1 MNNLSFHITD
11 ITANSIRANASE
23 IGLSVEEQDTRIVI
37 RITDNGLGMD
47 AETAR
52 RVTNPFYTTRT
63 TRKVGLGLPFLIQ
76 NAEQTG
82 GSVTLTSEPGKGT
95 KVRAVFHS
103 DHIDCP
109 PWGDLPGTV
118 AVIVLAGIVAVSVAG
133 FNADATV
140 GGGQQL
146 IYEKVF
152 SKDDFQKEAQTI
164 RDYLNNNGA
173 RVSSLQPRE
182 NISDRDNYDAIVV
195 NFTSDK
201 PIESATINGVQ
212 CRLLEVDNAR
222 SAKLL
227 KRASIALAAAVVI
240 IYLYVLLRYLKIKG
254 VYASLTVLIM
264 MLWDFLVAAA
274 LVALFG
280 FVGLQV
286 NTYIMSVAAFVI
298 LYSAFNNVMLLSTLR
313 SNEKNL
319 KLEGEELVSL
329 SVKQTLKRLLISCA
343 VIVVLSLAAV
353 FVCGGNVAQTC
364 LALIIAVAVNTLSAI
379 FAAPRLWMSLNK

>member
-1 MNNLSFHITD
+1 MTKLLSKKSFI
-11 ITANSIRANASE
+11 A
-23 IGLSVEEQDTRIVI
+23 
-37 RITDNGLGMD
+37 
-47 AETAR
+47 
-52 RVTNPFYTTRT
+52 
-63 TRKVGLGLPFLIQ
+63 FLI
-76 NAEQTG
+76 
-82 GSVTLTSEPGKGT
+82 V
-95 KVRAVFHS
+95 
-103 DHIDCP
+103 C
-109 PWGDLPGTV
+109 

-164 RDYLNNNGA
+164 RDYLENNGA

-227 KRASIALAAAVVI
+227 KCASIALAAAVVI
-240 IYLYVLLRYLKIKG
+240 IYLYVLLRYLKVKG

-319 KLEGEELVSL
+319 KLEGEELVSI

-364 LALIIAVAVNTLSAI
+364 LALIIAVAVNALSAI

>member
-1 MNNLSFHITD
+1 MTKLLSKKSFI
-11 ITANSIRANASE
+11 A
-23 IGLSVEEQDTRIVI
+23 
-37 RITDNGLGMD
+37 
-47 AETAR
+47 
-52 RVTNPFYTTRT
+52 
-63 TRKVGLGLPFLIQ
+63 FLI
-76 NAEQTG
+76 
-82 GSVTLTSEPGKGT
+82 V
-95 KVRAVFHS
+95 
-103 DHIDCP
+103 C
-109 PWGDLPGTV
+109 

-164 RDYLNNNGA
+164 RGYLENNGA

-240 IYLYVLLRYLKIKG
+240 IYLYVLLRYLKVKG

-319 KLEGEELVSL
+319 KLEGEELVSI

-364 LALIIAVAVNTLSAI
+364 LALIIAVAVNALSAI

>member
-1 MNNLSFHITD
+1 MTKLLSKKSFI
-11 ITANSIRANASE
+11 A
-23 IGLSVEEQDTRIVI
+23 
-37 RITDNGLGMD
+37 
-47 AETAR
+47 
-52 RVTNPFYTTRT
+52 
-63 TRKVGLGLPFLIQ
+63 FLI
-76 NAEQTG
+76 A
-82 GSVTLTSEPGKGT
+82 
-95 KVRAVFHS
+95 
-103 DHIDCP
+103 C
-109 PWGDLPGTV
+109 

-164 RDYLNNNGA
+164 RDYLENNGA

-240 IYLYVLLRYLKIKG
+240 IYLYVLLRYLKVKG

-319 KLEGEELVSL
+319 KLEGEELVSI

-364 LALIIAVAVNTLSAI
+364 LALIIAVAVNALSAI

>member
-1 MNNLSFHITD
+1 MTKLLSKKSFI
-11 ITANSIRANASE
+11 A
-23 IGLSVEEQDTRIVI
+23 
-37 RITDNGLGMD
+37 
-47 AETAR
+47 
-52 RVTNPFYTTRT
+52 
-63 TRKVGLGLPFLIQ
+63 FLI
-76 NAEQTG
+76 
-82 GSVTLTSEPGKGT
+82 V
-95 KVRAVFHS
+95 
-103 DHIDCP
+103 C
-109 PWGDLPGTV
+109 

-152 SKDDFQKEAQTI
+152 SKDDFQKEAQKI
-164 RDYLNNNGA
+164 RDYLKNNGA

>member
-1 MNNLSFHITD
+1 MTKLLSKKSFI
-11 ITANSIRANASE
+11 A
-23 IGLSVEEQDTRIVI
+23 
-37 RITDNGLGMD
+37 
-47 AETAR
+47 
-52 RVTNPFYTTRT
+52 
-63 TRKVGLGLPFLIQ
+63 FLI
-76 NAEQTG
+76 
-82 GSVTLTSEPGKGT
+82 V
-95 KVRAVFHS
+95 
-103 DHIDCP
+103 C
-109 PWGDLPGTV
+109 

-164 RDYLNNNGA
+164 RDYLKNNGA

-319 KLEGEELVSL
+319 KLEGEELVSI

>member
-1 MNNLSFHITD
+1 MTKLLSKKSFI
-11 ITANSIRANASE
+11 A
-23 IGLSVEEQDTRIVI
+23 
-37 RITDNGLGMD
+37 
-47 AETAR
+47 
-52 RVTNPFYTTRT
+52 
-63 TRKVGLGLPFLIQ
+63 FLI
-76 NAEQTG
+76 
-82 GSVTLTSEPGKGT
+82 V
-95 KVRAVFHS
+95 
-103 DHIDCP
+103 C
-109 PWGDLPGTV
+109 

-164 RDYLNNNGA
+164 RDYLENNGA

-240 IYLYVLLRYLKIKG
+240 IYLYVLLRYLKVKG

-319 KLEGEELVSL
+319 KLEGEELVSI

-364 LALIIAVAVNTLSAI
+364 LALIIAVAVNALSAI

>member
-1 MNNLSFHITD
+1 MTKLLSKKSFI
-11 ITANSIRANASE
+11 A
-23 IGLSVEEQDTRIVI
+23 
-37 RITDNGLGMD
+37 
-47 AETAR
+47 
-52 RVTNPFYTTRT
+52 
-63 TRKVGLGLPFLIQ
+63 FLI
-76 NAEQTG
+76 
-82 GSVTLTSEPGKGT
+82 V
-95 KVRAVFHS
+95 
-103 DHIDCP
+103 C
-109 PWGDLPGTV
+109 

-222 SAKLL
+222 SSKLL
-227 KRASIALAAAVVI
+227 KRASIALAVSVVI
-240 IYLYVLLRYLKIKG
+240 IYLYVLLRYLKVKG

-364 LALIIAVAVNTLSAI
+364 LALIIAVAVNALSAI

>member
-1 MNNLSFHITD
+1 MTKLLSKKSFI
-11 ITANSIRANASE
+11 A
-23 IGLSVEEQDTRIVI
+23 
-37 RITDNGLGMD
+37 
-47 AETAR
+47 
-52 RVTNPFYTTRT
+52 
-63 TRKVGLGLPFLIQ
+63 FLI
-76 NAEQTG
+76 
-82 GSVTLTSEPGKGT
+82 V
-95 KVRAVFHS
+95 
-103 DHIDCP
+103 C
-109 PWGDLPGTV
+109 

-164 RDYLNNNGA
+164 RDYLKNNGA

-364 LALIIAVAVNTLSAI
+364 LALIIAVAVNALSAI

>member
-1 MNNLSFHITD
+1 MTKLLSKKSFI
-11 ITANSIRANASE
+11 A
-23 IGLSVEEQDTRIVI
+23 
-37 RITDNGLGMD
+37 
-47 AETAR
+47 
-52 RVTNPFYTTRT
+52 
-63 TRKVGLGLPFLIQ
+63 FLI
-76 NAEQTG
+76 
-82 GSVTLTSEPGKGT
+82 V
-95 KVRAVFHS
+95 
-103 DHIDCP
+103 C
-109 PWGDLPGTV
+109 

-164 RDYLNNNGA
+164 RDYLENNGA

-227 KRASIALAAAVVI
+227 KRASIALAAAGGI
-240 IYLYVLLRYLKIKG
+240 IFFFVLLRYLKVKG

-319 KLEGEELVSL
+319 KLEGEELVSI

-364 LALIIAVAVNTLSAI
+364 LALIIAVAVNALSAI

>member
-1 MNNLSFHITD
+1 MTKLLSKKSFI
-11 ITANSIRANASE
+11 A
-23 IGLSVEEQDTRIVI
+23 
-37 RITDNGLGMD
+37 
-47 AETAR
+47 
-52 RVTNPFYTTRT
+52 
-63 TRKVGLGLPFLIQ
+63 FLI
-76 NAEQTG
+76 
-82 GSVTLTSEPGKGT
+82 V
-95 KVRAVFHS
+95 
-103 DHIDCP
+103 C
-109 PWGDLPGTV
+109 

-164 RDYLNNNGA
+164 RDYLENNGA

-240 IYLYVLLRYLKIKG
+240 IYLYVLLRYLKVKG
-254 VYASLTVLIM
+254 VYASLTVLII

-319 KLEGEELVSL
+319 KLEGEELVSI

-364 LALIIAVAVNTLSAI
+364 LALIIAVAVNALSAI

>member
-1 MNNLSFHITD
+1 MTKLLSKKSFI
-11 ITANSIRANASE
+11 A
-23 IGLSVEEQDTRIVI
+23 
-37 RITDNGLGMD
+37 
-47 AETAR
+47 
-52 RVTNPFYTTRT
+52 
-63 TRKVGLGLPFLIQ
+63 FLI
-76 NAEQTG
+76 
-82 GSVTLTSEPGKGT
+82 V
-95 KVRAVFHS
+95 
-103 DHIDCP
+103 C
-109 PWGDLPGTV
+109 

-164 RDYLNNNGA
+164 RDYLENNGA

-240 IYLYVLLRYLKIKG
+240 IYLYVLLRYLKVKG

-364 LALIIAVAVNTLSAI
+364 LALIIAVVVNTLSAI

>member
-1 MNNLSFHITD
+1 MTKLLSKKSFI
-11 ITANSIRANASE
+11 A
-23 IGLSVEEQDTRIVI
+23 
-37 RITDNGLGMD
+37 
-47 AETAR
+47 
-52 RVTNPFYTTRT
+52 
-63 TRKVGLGLPFLIQ
+63 FLI
-76 NAEQTG
+76 
-82 GSVTLTSEPGKGT
+82 V
-95 KVRAVFHS
+95 
-103 DHIDCP
+103 C
-109 PWGDLPGTV
+109 

-182 NISDRDNYDAIVV
+182 NISDRDNYDAIVA

-222 SAKLL
+222 SSKLL
-227 KRASIALAAAVVI
+227 KRASIALAVSVVI
-240 IYLYVLLRYLKIKG
+240 IYLYVLLRYLKVKG

>member
-1 MNNLSFHITD
+1 MTKLLSKKSFI
-11 ITANSIRANASE
+11 A
-23 IGLSVEEQDTRIVI
+23 
-37 RITDNGLGMD
+37 
-47 AETAR
+47 
-52 RVTNPFYTTRT
+52 
-63 TRKVGLGLPFLIQ
+63 FLI
-76 NAEQTG
+76 
-82 GSVTLTSEPGKGT
+82 V
-95 KVRAVFHS
+95 
-103 DHIDCP
+103 C
-109 PWGDLPGTV
+109 

-164 RDYLNNNGA
+164 RDYLKNNGA

-240 IYLYVLLRYLKIKG
+240 IYLYVLLRYLKVKG
-254 VYASLTVLIM
+254 VYVSLTVLIM

>member
-1 MNNLSFHITD
+1 MTKLLSKKSFI
-11 ITANSIRANASE
+11 A
-23 IGLSVEEQDTRIVI
+23 
-37 RITDNGLGMD
+37 
-47 AETAR
+47 
-52 RVTNPFYTTRT
+52 
-63 TRKVGLGLPFLIQ
+63 FLI
-76 NAEQTG
+76 
-82 GSVTLTSEPGKGT
+82 V
-95 KVRAVFHS
+95 
-103 DHIDCP
+103 C
-109 PWGDLPGTV
+109 

-164 RDYLNNNGA
+164 RDYLKNNGA

-240 IYLYVLLRYLKIKG
+240 IYLYVLLRYLKVKG
-254 VYASLTVLIM
+254 VYVSLTVLIM

-343 VIVVLSLAAV
+343 VLVVLSLAAV

>member
-1 MNNLSFHITD
+1 MTKLLSKKSFI
-11 ITANSIRANASE
+11 A
-23 IGLSVEEQDTRIVI
+23 
-37 RITDNGLGMD
+37 
-47 AETAR
+47 
-52 RVTNPFYTTRT
+52 
-63 TRKVGLGLPFLIQ
+63 FLI
-76 NAEQTG
+76 
-82 GSVTLTSEPGKGT
+82 V
-95 KVRAVFHS
+95 
-103 DHIDCP
+103 C
-109 PWGDLPGTV
+109 

-164 RDYLNNNGA
+164 RDYLENNGA

-201 PIESATINGVQ
+201 PIESAMINGVQ

-240 IYLYVLLRYLKIKG
+240 IYLYVLLRYLKVKG

-319 KLEGEELVSL
+319 KLEGEELVSI

-364 LALIIAVAVNTLSAI
+364 LALIIAVAVNALSAI

>member
-1 MNNLSFHITD
+1 MTKLLSKKSFI
-11 ITANSIRANASE
+11 A
-23 IGLSVEEQDTRIVI
+23 
-37 RITDNGLGMD
+37 
-47 AETAR
+47 
-52 RVTNPFYTTRT
+52 
-63 TRKVGLGLPFLIQ
+63 FLI
-76 NAEQTG
+76 
-82 GSVTLTSEPGKGT
+82 V
-95 KVRAVFHS
+95 
-103 DHIDCP
+103 C
-109 PWGDLPGTV
+109 

-164 RDYLNNNGA
+164 RDYLENNGA

-240 IYLYVLLRYLKIKG
+240 IYLYVLLRYLKVKG

-319 KLEGEELVSL
+319 KLEGEELVSI

-364 LALIIAVAVNTLSAI
+364 LALIIAGAGNALSAI

>member
-1 MNNLSFHITD
+1 MTKLLSKKSFI
-11 ITANSIRANASE
+11 A
-23 IGLSVEEQDTRIVI
+23 
-37 RITDNGLGMD
+37 
-47 AETAR
+47 
-52 RVTNPFYTTRT
+52 
-63 TRKVGLGLPFLIQ
+63 FLI
-76 NAEQTG
+76 
-82 GSVTLTSEPGKGT
+82 V
-95 KVRAVFHS
+95 
-103 DHIDCP
+103 C
-109 PWGDLPGTV
+109 

-164 RDYLNNNGA
+164 RDYLENNGA

-240 IYLYVLLRYLKIKG
+240 IYLYVLLRYLKVKG

-319 KLEGEELVSL
+319 KLEGEELVSI
-329 SVKQTLKRLLISCA
+329 SVKQTLKRLLITCA

-364 LALIIAVAVNTLSAI
+364 LALIIAVAVNALSAI

>member
-1 MNNLSFHITD
+1 MTKLLSKKSFI
-11 ITANSIRANASE
+11 A
-23 IGLSVEEQDTRIVI
+23 
-37 RITDNGLGMD
+37 
-47 AETAR
+47 
-52 RVTNPFYTTRT
+52 
-63 TRKVGLGLPFLIQ
+63 FLI
-76 NAEQTG
+76 
-82 GSVTLTSEPGKGT
+82 V
-95 KVRAVFHS
+95 
-103 DHIDCP
+103 C
-109 PWGDLPGTV
+109 
-118 AVIVLAGIVAVSVAG
+118 AVIVLAGIVAVSFAG

-164 RDYLNNNGA
+164 RDYLENNGA

-240 IYLYVLLRYLKIKG
+240 IYLYVLLRYLKVKG

-319 KLEGEELVSL
+319 KLEGEELVSI

>member
-1 MNNLSFHITD
+1 MTKLLSKKSFI
-11 ITANSIRANASE
+11 A
-23 IGLSVEEQDTRIVI
+23 
-37 RITDNGLGMD
+37 
-47 AETAR
+47 
-52 RVTNPFYTTRT
+52 
-63 TRKVGLGLPFLIQ
+63 FLI
-76 NAEQTG
+76 
-82 GSVTLTSEPGKGT
+82 V
-95 KVRAVFHS
+95 
-103 DHIDCP
+103 C
-109 PWGDLPGTV
+109 

-343 VIVVLSLAAV
+343 VIVVLSLAAF

>member
-1 MNNLSFHITD
+1 MTKLLSKKSFI
-11 ITANSIRANASE
+11 A
-23 IGLSVEEQDTRIVI
+23 
-37 RITDNGLGMD
+37 
-47 AETAR
+47 
-52 RVTNPFYTTRT
+52 
-63 TRKVGLGLPFLIQ
+63 FLI
-76 NAEQTG
+76 
-82 GSVTLTSEPGKGT
+82 V
-95 KVRAVFHS
+95 
-103 DHIDCP
+103 C
-109 PWGDLPGTV
+109 

-164 RDYLNNNGA
+164 RDYLKNNGA

-240 IYLYVLLRYLKIKG
+240 IYLYVLLRYLKVKG
-254 VYASLTVLIM
+254 VYVSLTVLIM

-343 VIVVLSLAAV
+343 VIVVLSLAAG

>member
-1 MNNLSFHITD
+1 MTKLLSNKSFI
-11 ITANSIRANASE
+11 A
-23 IGLSVEEQDTRIVI
+23 
-37 RITDNGLGMD
+37 
-47 AETAR
+47 
-52 RVTNPFYTTRT
+52 
-63 TRKVGLGLPFLIQ
+63 FLI
-76 NAEQTG
+76 
-82 GSVTLTSEPGKGT
+82 V
-95 KVRAVFHS
+95 
-103 DHIDCP
+103 C
-109 PWGDLPGTV
+109 
-118 AVIVLAGIVAVSVAG
+118 AVIVLAGIVAVSFAG

-164 RDYLNNNGA
+164 RDYLKNNGA
-173 RVSSLQPRE
+173 KVSSLQPRE

-240 IYLYVLLRYLKIKG
+240 IYLYVLLRYLKVKG
-254 VYASLTVLIM
+254 VYVSLTVLIM

>member
-1 MNNLSFHITD
+1 MTKLLSKKSFI
-11 ITANSIRANASE
+11 A
-23 IGLSVEEQDTRIVI
+23 
-37 RITDNGLGMD
+37 
-47 AETAR
+47 
-52 RVTNPFYTTRT
+52 
-63 TRKVGLGLPFLIQ
+63 FLI
-76 NAEQTG
+76 
-82 GSVTLTSEPGKGT
+82 V
-95 KVRAVFHS
+95 
-103 DHIDCP
+103 C
-109 PWGDLPGTV
+109 

-164 RDYLNNNGA
+164 RDYLENNGA

-240 IYLYVLLRYLKIKG
+240 IYLYVLLRYLKVKG

-319 KLEGEELVSL
+319 KLEGEELVSI

-343 VIVVLSLAAV
+343 VIVVLSLASV

-364 LALIIAVAVNTLSAI
+364 LALIIAVAVNALSAI

>member
-1 MNNLSFHITD
+1 MTKLLSKKSFI
-11 ITANSIRANASE
+11 A
-23 IGLSVEEQDTRIVI
+23 
-37 RITDNGLGMD
+37 
-47 AETAR
+47 
-52 RVTNPFYTTRT
+52 
-63 TRKVGLGLPFLIQ
+63 FLI
-76 NAEQTG
+76 
-82 GSVTLTSEPGKGT
+82 V
-95 KVRAVFHS
+95 
-103 DHIDCP
+103 C
-109 PWGDLPGTV
+109 

-164 RDYLNNNGA
+164 RDYLENNGA

-240 IYLYVLLRYLKIKG
+240 IYLYVLLRYLKVKG

-319 KLEGEELVSL
+319 KIEGEELVSI

-364 LALIIAVAVNTLSAI
+364 LALIIAVAVNALSAI

>member
-1 MNNLSFHITD
+1 MTKLLSKKSFI
-11 ITANSIRANASE
+11 A
-23 IGLSVEEQDTRIVI
+23 
-37 RITDNGLGMD
+37 
-47 AETAR
+47 
-52 RVTNPFYTTRT
+52 
-63 TRKVGLGLPFLIQ
+63 FLI
-76 NAEQTG
+76 
-82 GSVTLTSEPGKGT
+82 V
-95 KVRAVFHS
+95 
-103 DHIDCP
+103 C
-109 PWGDLPGTV
+109 

-164 RDYLNNNGA
+164 RDYLENNGA

-240 IYLYVLLRYLKIKG
+240 IYLYVLLRYLKVKG

-319 KLEGEELVSL
+319 KLEGEELVSI

-353 FVCGGNVAQTC
+353 FVCGNVAQTC
-364 LALIIAVAVNTLSAI
+364 LALIIAVAVNALSAI

>member
-1 MNNLSFHITD
+1 MTKLLSKKSFI
-11 ITANSIRANASE
+11 A
-23 IGLSVEEQDTRIVI
+23 
-37 RITDNGLGMD
+37 
-47 AETAR
+47 
-52 RVTNPFYTTRT
+52 
-63 TRKVGLGLPFLIQ
+63 FLI
-76 NAEQTG
+76 
-82 GSVTLTSEPGKGT
+82 V
-95 KVRAVFHS
+95 
-103 DHIDCP
+103 C
-109 PWGDLPGTV
+109 

-164 RDYLNNNGA
+164 RDYLKNNGA

-240 IYLYVLLRYLKIKG
+240 IYLYVLLRYLKVKG
-254 VYASLTVLIM
+254 VYVSLTVLIM

-379 FAAPRLWMSLNK
+379 FAAPRLRMSLNK

>member
-1 MNNLSFHITD
+1 MTKLLSKKSFI
-11 ITANSIRANASE
+11 A
-23 IGLSVEEQDTRIVI
+23 
-37 RITDNGLGMD
+37 
-47 AETAR
+47 
-52 RVTNPFYTTRT
+52 
-63 TRKVGLGLPFLIQ
+63 FLI
-76 NAEQTG
+76 
-82 GSVTLTSEPGKGT
+82 V
-95 KVRAVFHS
+95 
-103 DHIDCP
+103 C
-109 PWGDLPGTV
+109 

-164 RDYLNNNGA
+164 RDYLENNGA

-240 IYLYVLLRYLKIKG
+240 IYLYVLLRYLKVKG

-353 FVCGGNVAQTC
+353 FLCGGNVAQTC
-364 LALIIAVAVNTLSAI
+364 LALIIAVAVNALSAI

>member
-1 MNNLSFHITD
+1 MTKLLSKKSFI
-11 ITANSIRANASE
+11 A
-23 IGLSVEEQDTRIVI
+23 
-37 RITDNGLGMD
+37 
-47 AETAR
+47 
-52 RVTNPFYTTRT
+52 
-63 TRKVGLGLPFLIQ
+63 FLI
-76 NAEQTG
+76 
-82 GSVTLTSEPGKGT
+82 V
-95 KVRAVFHS
+95 
-103 DHIDCP
+103 C
-109 PWGDLPGTV
+109 

-164 RDYLNNNGA
+164 RDYLENNGA

-227 KRASIALAAAVVI
+227 KRSSIALAAAVVI
-240 IYLYVLLRYLKIKG
+240 IYLYVLLRYLKVKG

-319 KLEGEELVSL
+319 KLEGEELVSI

-364 LALIIAVAVNTLSAI
+364 LALIIAVAVNALSAI

>member
-1 MNNLSFHITD
+1 MTKLLSKKSFI
-11 ITANSIRANASE
+11 A
-23 IGLSVEEQDTRIVI
+23 
-37 RITDNGLGMD
+37 
-47 AETAR
+47 
-52 RVTNPFYTTRT
+52 
-63 TRKVGLGLPFLIQ
+63 FLI
-76 NAEQTG
+76 
-82 GSVTLTSEPGKGT
+82 V
-95 KVRAVFHS
+95 
-103 DHIDCP
+103 C
-109 PWGDLPGTV
+109 

-182 NISDRDNYDAIVV
+182 NISDRDNYDARVV

-222 SAKLL
+222 SSKLL
-227 KRASIALAAAVVI
+227 KRASIALAVSVVI
-240 IYLYVLLRYLKIKG
+240 IYLYVLLRYLKVKG

>member
-1 MNNLSFHITD
+1 MTKLLSKKSFI
-11 ITANSIRANASE
+11 A
-23 IGLSVEEQDTRIVI
+23 
-37 RITDNGLGMD
+37 
-47 AETAR
+47 
-52 RVTNPFYTTRT
+52 
-63 TRKVGLGLPFLIQ
+63 FLI
-76 NAEQTG
+76 
-82 GSVTLTSEPGKGT
+82 V
-95 KVRAVFHS
+95 
-103 DHIDCP
+103 C
-109 PWGDLPGTV
+109 

-164 RDYLNNNGA
+164 RDYLENNGA

-240 IYLYVLLRYLKIKG
+240 IYLYVLLRYLKVKG

-319 KLEGEELVSL
+319 KLEGEELVSI

-364 LALIIAVAVNTLSAI
+364 LALIIAVAVNALSAI
-379 FAAPRLWMSLNK
+379 FAAPRLWMSLNLSLIDI

>member
-1 MNNLSFHITD
+1 MTKLLSKKSFI
-11 ITANSIRANASE
+11 A
-23 IGLSVEEQDTRIVI
+23 
-37 RITDNGLGMD
+37 
-47 AETAR
+47 
-52 RVTNPFYTTRT
+52 
-63 TRKVGLGLPFLIQ
+63 FLI
-76 NAEQTG
+76 
-82 GSVTLTSEPGKGT
+82 V
-95 KVRAVFHS
+95 
-103 DHIDCP
+103 C
-109 PWGDLPGTV
+109 

-329 SVKQTLKRLLISCA
+329 SVKQTMKRLLISCA

>member
-1 MNNLSFHITD
+1 MTKLLSKKSFI
-11 ITANSIRANASE
+11 A
-23 IGLSVEEQDTRIVI
+23 
-37 RITDNGLGMD
+37 
-47 AETAR
+47 
-52 RVTNPFYTTRT
+52 
-63 TRKVGLGLPFLIQ
+63 FLI
-76 NAEQTG
+76 
-82 GSVTLTSEPGKGT
+82 V
-95 KVRAVFHS
+95 
-103 DHIDCP
+103 C
-109 PWGDLPGTV
+109 

-240 IYLYVLLRYLKIKG
+240 IYLYVLLRYLKVKG

-319 KLEGEELVSL
+319 KLEGEELVSI

-364 LALIIAVAVNTLSAI
+364 LALIIAVAVNALSAI

>member
-1 MNNLSFHITD
+1 MTKLLSKKSFI
-11 ITANSIRANASE
+11 A
-23 IGLSVEEQDTRIVI
+23 
-37 RITDNGLGMD
+37 
-47 AETAR
+47 
-52 RVTNPFYTTRT
+52 
-63 TRKVGLGLPFLIQ
+63 FLI
-76 NAEQTG
+76 
-82 GSVTLTSEPGKGT
+82 V
-95 KVRAVFHS
+95 
-103 DHIDCP
+103 C
-109 PWGDLPGTV
+109 

-164 RDYLNNNGA
+164 RDYLKNNGA

-343 VIVVLSLAAV
+343 MIVVLSLAAV

>member
-1 MNNLSFHITD
+1 MTKLLSKKSFI
-11 ITANSIRANASE
+11 A
-23 IGLSVEEQDTRIVI
+23 
-37 RITDNGLGMD
+37 
-47 AETAR
+47 
-52 RVTNPFYTTRT
+52 
-63 TRKVGLGLPFLIQ
+63 FLI
-76 NAEQTG
+76 
-82 GSVTLTSEPGKGT
+82 V
-95 KVRAVFHS
+95 
-103 DHIDCP
+103 C
-109 PWGDLPGTV
+109 

-164 RDYLNNNGA
+164 RDYLENNGA

-240 IYLYVLLRYLKIKG
+240 IYLYVLLRYLKVKG

-274 LVALFG
+274 LVVLFG

-319 KLEGEELVSL
+319 KLEGEELVSI

-364 LALIIAVAVNTLSAI
+364 LALIIAVAVNALSAI

>member
-1 MNNLSFHITD
+1 MTKLLSKKSFI
-11 ITANSIRANASE
+11 A
-23 IGLSVEEQDTRIVI
+23 
-37 RITDNGLGMD
+37 
-47 AETAR
+47 
-52 RVTNPFYTTRT
+52 
-63 TRKVGLGLPFLIQ
+63 FLI
-76 NAEQTG
+76 
-82 GSVTLTSEPGKGT
+82 V
-95 KVRAVFHS
+95 
-103 DHIDCP
+103 C
-109 PWGDLPGTV
+109 

-164 RDYLNNNGA
+164 RDYLKNNGA

-319 KLEGEELVSL
+319 KLEGEELVSI

-364 LALIIAVAVNTLSAI
+364 LALIIAVAVNALSAI

>member
-1 MNNLSFHITD
+1 MTKLLSKKSFI
-11 ITANSIRANASE
+11 A
-23 IGLSVEEQDTRIVI
+23 
-37 RITDNGLGMD
+37 
-47 AETAR
+47 
-52 RVTNPFYTTRT
+52 
-63 TRKVGLGLPFLIQ
+63 FLI
-76 NAEQTG
+76 
-82 GSVTLTSEPGKGT
+82 V
-95 KVRAVFHS
+95 
-103 DHIDCP
+103 C
-109 PWGDLPGTV
+109 

-222 SAKLL
+222 SSKLL

-240 IYLYVLLRYLKIKG
+240 IYLYVLLRYLKVKG